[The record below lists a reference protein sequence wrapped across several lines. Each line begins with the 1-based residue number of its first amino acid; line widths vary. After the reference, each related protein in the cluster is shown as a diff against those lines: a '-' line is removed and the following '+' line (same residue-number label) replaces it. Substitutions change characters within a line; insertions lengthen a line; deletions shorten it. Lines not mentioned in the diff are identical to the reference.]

1 MQTPASHGW
10 NFRLTFKLVHTFG
23 SANEAGPGVNA
34 ERAANLFAPAAR
46 LVAQICGAATA
57 VAFGDKETRSTFA
70 VSSLSFLGLGK
81 ADGIPFRACFLQPV
95 LMHKLLT
102 QAALDSQL
110 NNTSHKRRCIP
121 SFSSLPRPI
130 WTPLP
135 RRRLRWKQAVFEVPA
150 PRSMRQC
157 ASHRAHAHAV
167 QWSDE
172 EKLELEE
179 VRDLRHRVRIE
190 KRLLHN
196 RTAPSLHKHVLGPFN
211 EGTDLCCTVC
221 EAHSAGG
228 EFVKIPKGEMW
239 RSSRLRRGAG
249 PKGSTCKREAGP
261 QTGARSQTQ

>member
-23 SANEAGPGVNA
+23 SANETGPGVNA

-46 LVAQICGAATA
+46 RVAQICGAATA
-57 VAFGDKETRSTFA
+57 VGFGDKEARSTFA

-95 LMHKLLT
+95 SMHKLLT

-121 SFSSLPRPI
+121 NFSSLPRPI

-172 EKLELEE
+172 EKLVE
-179 VRDLRHRVRIE
+179 I
-190 KRLLHN
+190 
-196 RTAPSLHKHVLGPFN
+196 PSSH
-211 EGTDLCCTVC
+211 
-221 EAHSAGG
+221 
-228 EFVKIPKGEMW
+228 
-239 RSSRLRRGAG
+239 
-249 PKGSTCKREAGP
+249 
-261 QTGARSQTQ
+261 